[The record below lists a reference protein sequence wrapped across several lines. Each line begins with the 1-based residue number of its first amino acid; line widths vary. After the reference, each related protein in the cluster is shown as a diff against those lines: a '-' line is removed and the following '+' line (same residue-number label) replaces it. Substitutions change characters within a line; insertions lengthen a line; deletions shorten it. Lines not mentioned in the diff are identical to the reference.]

1 MALVPVSNSE
11 LGVGVKP
18 TSKDISLISKLIN
31 QSTTVDENMYNQ
43 LKNWL
48 DKQDVK
54 QKIKYE
60 KFPDEIKNV
69 LNQDYNKLWVSN
81 FLWCTY
87 EELQINNLI
96 MMI

>member
-1 MALVPVSNSE
+1 
-11 LGVGVKP
+11 
-18 TSKDISLISKLIN
+18 
-31 QSTTVDENMYNQ
+31 MYNQ

-81 FLWCTY
+81 FLWSTY
-87 EELQINNLI
+87 TLLR
-96 MMI
+96 